1 MQTGGDILNTN
12 SIDFCNLYIDWLKE
26 NIDQFEVDKNT
37 YRITFP
43 FLDRNNDQIEIYIIR
58 ESDNSFYITDD
69 GATLN
74 DLQLSGF
81 DTFSTKRRRD
91 IFGSII
97 SAHGITK
104 TDNNELIVRC
114 TLENLA
120 LKKHMLTQC
129 MVKISDMFH
138 LSQSN
143 IQSIFLDDVQN
154 FFDDHDIRYVSNI
167 SITGKSKLATHY
179 DFVIAGSKNV
189 SERLIKVVNTLNLT
203 AVRSLIFA
211 WSDTKDM
218 RSKDAKFYTFIQNTD
233 KKVSNDAIGALKE
246 YDICPALWTEKDKYI
261 ADLIA

>member
-1 MQTGGDILNTN
+1 MKKN

-37 YRITFP
+37 YRLTFP
-43 FLDRNNDQIEIYIIR
+43 FLDRNNDHIEIYIIK
-58 ESDNSFYITDD
+58 ESDNAFCITDD

-91 IFGSII
+91 IFNSII

-104 TDNNELIVRC
+104 TDNDELIVKC

-129 MVKISDMFH
+129 MIKISDMFH
-138 LSQSN
+138 LSKNN

-154 FFDDHDIRYVSNI
+154 FFDDHNIRYVSNI
-167 SITGKSKLATHY
+167 SITGKSKLANHY
-179 DFVIAGSKNV
+179 DFVIAGSKSV
-189 SERLIKVVNTLNLT
+189 SERLIKVVNTLNLNT
-203 AVRSLIFA
+203 VKNLIFA
-211 WSDTKDM
+211 WSDTKNM
-218 RSKDAKFYTFIQNTD
+218 RSNDAKLYTFIQNTD
-233 KKVSNDAIGALKE
+233 KKISNDAIGVLRE
-246 YDICPALWTEKDKYI
+246 YDICPALWTEKDKYV
-261 ADLIA
+261 AELIA